1 MLNEKFHKEVKK
13 GLPGSLYFLWSKENF
28 FLEEALL
35 KTIAAVLPPHQKDF
49 NYDVFY
55 PSANPQEILD
65 AALTLPFLTRRR
77 LVVLKNFHEFPKQ
90 HTKAL
95 SPYLEKKPATTCML
109 ILSQKEPKLD
119 IDVSKYVYPLRIR
132 ESDIPVWLNQMAAE
146 KGIKISETAIE
157 HLIESVGTDIGILA
171 SEIKKFASSGLKT
184 INDNDVISSTGMTR
198 GYLPFDLLD
207 ALIAGQKTRAFR
219 ILKTLV
225 EGKAF
230 DSPAVLGTL
239 NWHYRQFYSL
249 WENKGK
255 KPVKMRSTMYR
266 ALIKYLPSFTQ
277 ENFNDI
283 FQTLHEADFRIKTS
297 GRPGLVMEILLIK
310 LLQTGV
316 KN

>member
-13 GLPGSLYFLWSKENF
+13 GLPCSLYFLWSKETF

-35 KTIAAVLPPHQKDF
+35 KTIDAVIPHHKKDF

-65 AALTLPFLTRRR
+65 AALTLPFLTPRR

-90 HTKAL
+90 HIKAL
-95 SPYLEKKPATTCML
+95 SPYFEKKPATTCML

-132 ESDIPVWLNQMAAE
+132 ESEIPVWLNQMAAE

-171 SEIKKFASSGLKT
+171 SEIKKFAFSGLKT
-184 INDNDVISSTGMTR
+184 IDDNDVISSTGMTR
-198 GYLPFDLLD
+198 GYLPFDLVD

-230 DSPAVLGTL
+230 DSPAVLGSL
-239 NWHYRQFYSL
+239 NWYYRQFYSL
-249 WENKGK
+249 WENKGR
-255 KPVKMRSTMYR
+255 KPLKMRGTTYK
-266 ALIKYLPSFTQ
+266 ALIKYLPTFTQ

-283 FQTLHEADFRIKTS
+283 FQTFHETDLRIKTS
-297 GRPGLVMEILLIK
+297 GSPRLDMEILLIK